1 MLAEAAAAGTY
12 EADFGEY
19 PKIQILTI
27 GELFAG
33 RKPNIPLVDSS
44 AFRKALREEGTQ
56 FLFGV

>member
-12 EADFGEY
+12 KADFGEY

-27 GELFAG
+27 GELFAC